1 MIEQLTAKSYDEIP
15 YPSLTYA
22 QTQPDRLATMA
33 TLLGLESPDV
43 ESCRYLDIGCA
54 VGGNI
59 IPMAYALP
67 RGQFV
72 GIDYSGRQI
81 ATGRDYAAK
90 LGLKNIR
97 LEQIDIMEFPE
108 DFGQFDYIVAH
119 GVYSWVPAPVRD
131 RLLAVIRRHLA
142 PNGVAY
148 VSYNVFPGWHM
159 LNIVRDMMRYHIRD
173 VAEPKMRAQGAREML
188 QFLTEAAPA
197 DSSAFGSFLE
207 TYSHS
212 LSSKLAEGDDG
223 GDALLLHD
231 ELEEINEPVYF
242 FQFAEHAKMHGLQY
256 LSEVELSK
264 VVPSRFSPE
273 IVKRLQELA
282 RQPVDMEQYLDF
294 IRNRTFRQTLLCHQ
308 DVAVNRTLK
317 PDLIPLF
324 QLDSRARPL
333 SETPAIKEI
342 SLEKFSGPDGAI
354 FSTDHPLTKAALT
367 YLSAN
372 SPQSIPFSELKE
384 KSLEMVN
391 LRTSANEEAEVW
403 TLCANLLQAHSY
415 SSNLVELHR
424 YLPPF
429 EVGPSQRPEAS
440 AIARWQAERGLKVT
454 NLRHERVELTEMAR
468 VILIRLDGRNRR
480 SDLLRHLLGLH
491 KNGVLLLSEKSQ
503 PGGGEE
509 ILRDILTKEIDD
521 NLHFLGRAALLKA

>member
-1 MIEQLTAKSYDEIP
+1 MIEQPTAKSYDEIP

-33 TLLGLESPDV
+33 TLLGLDSPAV

-67 RGQFV
+67 QAQFV
-72 GIDYSGRQI
+72 GIDYSSRQI
-81 ATGRDYAAK
+81 ATGRDYIAK

-97 LEQIDIMEFPE
+97 LEQIDIMDFPE
-108 DFGQFDYIVAH
+108 DLGKFDYIVAH
-119 GVYSWVPAPVRD
+119 GVYSWVPSPVRD
-131 RLLAVIRRHLA
+131 RLLSIIRRHLA

-173 VAEPKMRAQGAREML
+173 VAEPKKRAQGAREML

-197 DSSAFGSFLE
+197 DSSAFGSFLD

-242 FQFAEHAKMHGLQY
+242 FQFAEHAKLHGLQY

-264 VVPSRFSPE
+264 VLPSRFSPE

-308 DVAVNRTLK
+308 EVAVNRTLK

-333 SETPAIKEI
+333 SESPDIQEI

-354 FSTDHPLTKAALT
+354 FSTDHPLTKAALA

-372 SPQSIPFSELKE
+372 SPRPIPFSELRDT
-384 KSLEMVN
+384 SLDMVN
-391 LRTSANEEAEVW
+391 SRPGVDQEAEVW
-403 TLCANLLQAHSY
+403 TLCANLLRAHSY

-429 EVGPSQRPEAS
+429 VLEPGRRPEAS

-454 NLRHERVELTEMAR
+454 NLRHERVELTQMAR

-480 SDLLRHLLGLH
+480 SDLLLGLLDLH
-491 KNGVLLLSEKSQ
+491 NDGMLVLSEKSQ
-503 PGGGEE
+503 SGGGDEE
-509 ILRDILTKEIDD
+509 LRDILTKEVED
-521 NLHFLGRAALLKA
+521 NLRFLGRAALLKA